1 MTMFTSALAVVKR
14 QIPGQIPGPLHT
26 LLPEHQIA
34 QFLHDSGHCFR
45 QRIITPGLSV
55 YLLLLQLLHHVSLQ
69 GLRQL
74 HDPNLT
80 ASAICQARAKLP
92 LPLFYHLIEQLAA
105 TLRPALGGAADSL
118 FHGLQVV
125 LLDGTNTRTPDTP
138 QLAAHYGKHSN
149 GRKRAAGYP
158 APKLLCLLDYATGLI
173 LRVIDLPACRQ
184 EHMVLS
190 RLFDQLQQGQI
201 VVADRGLVSFS
212 FLCQLLAAK
221 VHACLRLPLDQTVGY
236 RRKGTPKRASGRKR
250 AQRRKPRNRRVLQ
263 RLGPGDRL
271 VQWSKSPT
279 CPKACS
285 RRAYAALPGH
295 LTLREITFGLIGQG
309 CRPRQITLITTLLDP
324 VQYPAA
330 DLAALYRQRWQI
342 EVCFRD
348 LKCSQGLR
356 QVRAQTLLGV
366 RKELLAQ
373 ILLYN
378 LVRAVM
384 LQAAA
389 RQHVAPLRISFLDAL
404 RHLRYTA
411 HRQENYALV
420 VNPRRIRPPEPR
432 RVKTRRSKFP
442 PLNQPRAYYK
452 IHPDHPTK
460 YAT

>member
-1 MTMFTSALAVVKR
+1 MTMFAFPRAVVKR
-14 QIPGQIPGPLHT
+14 QIAEQFHA
-26 LLPEHQIA
+26 LLPELQIE
-34 QFLHDSGHCFR
+34 QILRDTGYGFR

-55 YLLLLQLLHHVSLQ
+55 YLLLLQLLHNVSLQ

-74 HDPNLT
+74 HDPALT

-92 LPLFYHLIEQLAA
+92 LALFYRLLEQFTAACRAPLAK
-105 TLRPALGGAADSL
+105 GADAL

-125 LLDGTNTRTPDTP
+125 LLDGTNTRTHDTP
-138 QLAAHYGKHSN
+138 ALAAHYGKHSN
-149 GRKRAAGYP
+149 GRKRQTGYP
-158 APKLLCLLDYATGLI
+158 APKLLCLLDYATGMI
-173 LRVIDLPACRQ
+173 HRVIDLPACRQ
-184 EHMVLS
+184 EHMVLR
-190 RLFDQLQQGQI
+190 RLFDQLRQGQI
-201 VVADRGLVSFS
+201 VVADRGLVSFC
-212 FLCQLLAAK
+212 FLCQLLTAK
-221 VHACLRLPLDQTVGY
+221 VEACLRLPRDQTVGY
-236 RRKGTPKRASGRKR
+236 RRKRAPKNAAGKKQ
-250 AQRRKPRNRRVLQ
+250 APRRQPRHRRVLQ
-263 RLGPGDRL
+263 RLGPGDLL
-271 VQWSKSPT
+271 VQWSKSST

-285 RRAYAALPGH
+285 KRAYRALPDH
-295 LTLREITFGLIGQG
+295 LTLREITFDLAGQN
-309 CRPRQITLITTLLDP
+309 CRPRRITVITTLLDP

-356 QVRAQTLLGV
+356 QVRAKTRVGV

-378 LVRAVM
+378 LIRAVM

-389 RQHVAPLRISFLDAL
+389 RQNVAPLRLSFLDAL

-411 HRQENYALV
+411 HTQENYALV
-420 VNPRRIRPPEPR
+420 VNPRRIRSPEPR

-452 IHPDHPTK
+452 NHPERSRKH
-460 YAT
+460 AA